1 MVLTF
6 KRPTQTLR
14 NEYLTLLFQIFDWF
28 RKVNLSAFLIITKP
42 VLSDSVLEILFMLW
56 SYSGRTS
63 FFSCKCHLQP
73 VYKRMLSVRAV
84 HCGGACGLDAIV
96 NAEVKVMSGQNT
108 STMSVGGCLLMTSK
122 HLTRLHW
129 MKLAY
134 FE

>member
-1 MVLTF
+1 M
-6 KRPTQTLR
+6 
-14 NEYLTLLFQIFDWF
+14 
-28 RKVNLSAFLIITKP
+28 NLSAFLIITKP

-56 SYSGRTS
+56 SYSSSHILEGLHSSAVSVICSLFTS
-63 FFSCKCHLQP
+63 ACYRLEQFMAF
-73 VYKRMLSVRAV
+73 

-129 MKLAY
+129 MKRAY